1 MRCRRIGNQHEY
13 PPPRPSRRKRG
24 ERVEG
29 DGASVPVFGD
39 RRWAMNRLDGKV
51 ALISGAAR
59 GIGAETARLM
69 AEAGAKVAVGDV
81 LDERGRETARAI
93 ESTGA
98 EAPYTRLDVTREE
111 DWTAAITAVTDRFGG
126 LDILVNNAGVFLGMS
141 IEEAT
146 LADWHRLC
154 AVNLTGVFVGTK
166 LALRALRASAQK
178 SPHGRAIV
186 NLSSVAGLVGSTGDP
201 LYSMTKG
208 GVTLFTKSAALEFA
222 RKGYRIRV
230 NSMHP
235 GTTETEMGDQVLTM
249 RAHNLGTNDLDPARQ
264 QALTRIPV
272 GRMGTVTD
280 IAKGIVFLAS
290 DDAGFMT
297 GAGLVVNGGAAQY
310 SAEL

>member
-1 MRCRRIGNQHEY
+1 
-13 PPPRPSRRKRG
+13 
-24 ERVEG
+24 
-29 DGASVPVFGD
+29 
-39 RRWAMNRLDGKV
+39 MNRLDGKV

-69 AEAGAKVAVGDV
+69 AEAGAKVALGDV
-81 LDERGRETARAI
+81 LGERGRETARAI
-93 ESTGA
+93 ESAGG
-98 EAPYTRLDVTREE
+98 EAIYTHLDVTREE
-111 DWTAAITAVTDRFGG
+111 DWTAAVTVITGRFGG

-154 AVNLTGVFVGTK
+154 GINLTGVFLGTK
-166 LALRALRASAQK
+166 LALPALRESAQK
-178 SPHGRAIV
+178 SPHGSAIV
-186 NLSSVAGLVGSTGDP
+186 NLSSVAGLVGSSGDP

-235 GTTETEMGDQVLTM
+235 GTTETDMGDQVLTM
-249 RAHNLGTNDLDPARQ
+249 RARNLGTNDLEPARQ
-264 QALTRIPV
+264 QALTRIPI

-290 DDAGFMT
+290 DDAAFMT
-297 GAGLVVNGGAAQY
+297 GAGLVVDGGITAQ
-310 SAEL
+310 